1 MVARLFVDEGARRI
15 EAGGKTASLY
25 TALLDGY
32 KTPSGLRYNSPTVTL
47 FD

>member
-1 MVARLFVDEGARRI
+1 MARLFVDEGAQRI

-25 TALLDGY
+25 TALFDGS
-32 KTPSGLRYNSPTVTL
+32 KTPSGPRYNSPTVTL